1 MVLFARV
8 DLVISD
14 YSMPKVNGRS
24 LLDRCRA
31 RFPKLP
37 FIIIS
42 GSFRDSVQG
51 LENVFFLRKP
61 FRLDHLRELIERIL
75 PRDYSVGT

>member
-1 MVLFARV
+1 MALLERF

-14 YSMPKVNGRS
+14 YSIPKLNGRS

-31 RFPKLP
+31 RFPNLP

-75 PRDYSVGT
+75 PREYSVGT